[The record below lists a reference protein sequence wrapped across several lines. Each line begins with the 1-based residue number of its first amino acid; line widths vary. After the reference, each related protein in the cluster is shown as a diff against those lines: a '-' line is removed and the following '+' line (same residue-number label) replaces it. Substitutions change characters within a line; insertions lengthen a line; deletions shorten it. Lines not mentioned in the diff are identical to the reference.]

1 MKILMYGWEFPPH
14 ISGGL
19 GTACYG
25 LTRALAAL
33 GHEITF
39 VLPRISA
46 SGNQES
52 HVKLVSSD
60 QVEMECRSLFENM
73 TGQESDSI
81 RIEALPST
89 LQPYANDAEYRKLLA
104 HLELIKSEM
113 AETVHSSKISMAGDY
128 GANLM
133 EEIARYA
140 RVAGAIARKVDHEVI
155 HAHDWMTL
163 PAGLEAKKA
172 SGRPLV
178 VHVHSLEFDRSGDSI
193 NPEVYAIERK
203 GMEKAD
209 KIVAVSQFTKNKI
222 TRHYGI
228 KPGKI
233 TVVHNGVIQ
242 HAEGH
247 GFPVRRGIKK
257 KTVLF
262 LGRVTF
268 QKGPDYFVEA
278 AARVISVRKD
288 VCFVMSGCGDML
300 HRMIERVAELKIG
313 RYFHFTGF
321 LRGTEVARMYRMSD
335 LYIMPSVSEPF
346 GISPLEA
353 MQQGVPVIISRQSGI
368 SEVVGSVFKVNF
380 WDVKELAAK
389 MLAVL
394 NYDPLKKAMVHNAH
408 RELDNITWEK
418 AAGKVTEVYGQFAQA
433 V

>member
-25 LTRALAAL
+25 LTRALADL
-33 GHEITF
+33 GHQITF

-52 HVKLVSSD
+52 HVTLVSSD
-60 QVEMECRSLFENM
+60 QVEIESGSLLENI
-73 TGQESDSI
+73 TSQDRI
-81 RIEALPST
+81 NIEALPST
-89 LQPYANDAEYRKLLA
+89 LQPYVNDAEYRKLLA
-104 HLELIKSEM
+104 HLQIIKSEM
-113 AETVHSSKISMAGDY
+113 AETRQASKISMAGDY

-140 RVAGAIARKVDHEVI
+140 RVAGAIAGKVGHEVI
-155 HAHDWMTL
+155 HAHDWMTI
-163 PAGLEAKKA
+163 PAGLEAKRV

-178 VHVHSLEFDRSGDSI
+178 LHVHSLEFDRCGDNV
-193 NPEVYAIERK
+193 NPDVYAIERK

-228 KPGKI
+228 HPDKI
-233 TVVHNGVIQ
+233 RVVHNGVMK
-242 HAEGH
+242 AASGEGL
-247 GFPVRRGIKK
+247 PVRRGVPK

-262 LGRVTF
+262 LGRITF

-278 AARVISVRKD
+278 AARVISVYKD
-288 VCFVMSGCGDML
+288 VCFVMSGCGDMM

-321 LRGTEVARMYRMSD
+321 LRGQDVARIYRMSD
-335 LYIMPSVSEPF
+335 LYVMP
-346 GISPLEA
+346 
-353 MQQGVPVIISRQSGI
+353 
-368 SEVVGSVFKVNF
+368 
-380 WDVKELAAK
+380 
-389 MLAVL
+389 
-394 NYDPLKKAMVHNAH
+394 
-408 RELDNITWEK
+408 
-418 AAGKVTEVYGQFAQA
+418 
-433 V
+433 